1 MEAQRKIALVSPY
14 DHAFHGGVADHINSL
29 AAQFRRWGHT
39 VKIIAPC
46 KSADAIDDADFIP
59 MGRAVPIPS
68 GGSIARVSFSV
79 WLKPQIRQM
88 LEREAFDVVHFHE
101 PFAGL
106 ISKDMLSLIDPA
118 VSTAVGTFHTYE
130 GTRLYKIGAK
140 RLAMPYF
147 RMLQGRIAVSRPAY
161 DFISRHFP
169 GDYNII
175 PNGIQVDDFA
185 NARPFRHLKNDG
197 MINLLFL
204 SRLEKRKGLKYLLG
218 AYSRLKWDWP
228 NLRLLV
234 VGGGEPDADSLR
246 IISER
251 NLKDVVFLGR
261 VSDADKFRYYKTAD
275 IYCAPATGRES
286 FGIVLLEAMAAGAP
300 IVASGIEGYSS
311 VVADGRE
318 GLLVPPKDD
327 AALAD
332 AIARLL
338 ADAGLR
344 RRLSAAGMM
353 GVQEYRWER
362 VAWRV
367 LNCYDAARDAWLA
380 SAQPPN
386 MQDDTQDEMQE
397 RAGA

>member
-1 MEAQRKIALVSPY
+1 MEAHRKIALVSPY

-29 AAQFRRWGHT
+29 AAQFREWGHT
-39 VKIIAPC
+39 VKIVAPC
-46 KSADAIDDADFIP
+46 KSVEAIEDEDFIP
-59 MGRAVPIPS
+59 MGRAIPIPS
-68 GGSIARVSFSV
+68 GGSIARVSLSV
-79 WLKPQIRQM
+79 WLKPRIKQM

-106 ISKDMLSLIDPA
+106 INKDMLSLIDPA
-118 VSTAVGTFHTYE
+118 ESTAIGTFHTYE

-147 RMLQGRIAVSRPAY
+147 RMLQGRIAVSRPAHE
-161 DFISRHFP
+161 FISRHFP
-169 GDYNII
+169 GEYEII

-185 NARPFRHLKNDG
+185 NAEPFEHLKSDG

-218 AYSRLKWDWP
+218 AFSRLKWDWP

-234 VGGGEPDADSLR
+234 AGGGKPDADSMR

-251 NLKDVVFLGR
+251 NLQDVVFLGR
-261 VSDADKFRYYKTAD
+261 VSDEDKFRYYKTAD

-311 VVADGRE
+311 VITHGRE
-318 GLLVPPKDD
+318 GLLVPPKDED
-327 AALAD
+327 ALAG
-332 AIARLL
+332 AIADLL
-338 ADAGLR
+338 RDETLR
-344 RRLSAAGMM
+344 RRLSTAGTMN
-353 GVQEYRWER
+353 VYEYRWER
-362 VAWRV
+362 VARRV
-367 LNCYDAARDAWLA
+367 MDCYDASREAWLDGNSQQA
-380 SAQPPN
+380 VG
-386 MQDDTQDEMQE
+386 MQ
-397 RAGA
+397 G

>member
-1 MEAQRKIALVSPY
+1 MEAHRKIALVSPY

-29 AAQFRRWGHT
+29 AAQFREWGHT
-39 VKIIAPC
+39 VKIVAPC
-46 KSADAIDDADFIP
+46 KSADAIDDDDFIP

-79 WLKPQIRQM
+79 WLKPQIKQM

-106 ISKDMLSLIDPA
+106 ISKDMLSLIDPME
-118 VSTAVGTFHTYE
+118 STAIGTFHTYE

-140 RLAMPYF
+140 HLAMPYF
-147 RMLQGRIAVSRPAY
+147 RMLQGRIAVSLPAHR
-161 DFISRHFP
+161 FISRHFP
-169 GDYNII
+169 GDYEII

-185 NARPFRHLKNDG
+185 DAEPFEYLKSDG

-218 AYSRLKWDWP
+218 AFSKLKWEWP

-234 VGGGEPDADSLR
+234 AGGGEPDADSLR
-246 IISER
+246 ILSER
-251 NLKDVVFLGR
+251 NLQDVVFLGR
-261 VSDADKFRYYKTAD
+261 VSDEDKFRYYKTAD

-311 VVADGRE
+311 VITHGRE
-318 GLLVPPKDD
+318 GLLVPPKDED
-327 AALAD
+327 ALAD
-332 AIARLL
+332 ALATLL
-338 ADAGLR
+338 KDGTLR
-344 RRLSAAGMM
+344 RRLATSGTMN
-353 GVQEYRWER
+353 VQEYRWER
-362 VAWRV
+362 VARRV
-367 LNCYDAARDAWLA
+367 MDCYDASRDAWLD
-380 SAQPPN
+380 SVSR
-386 MQDDTQDEMQE
+386 
-397 RAGA
+397 RAVGMEG

>member
-1 MEAQRKIALVSPY
+1 MQSMEAHRKIALVSPY

-29 AAQFRRWGHT
+29 AAQFREWGHT
-39 VKIIAPC
+39 VKIVAPC
-46 KSADAIDDADFIP
+46 KSADAIDDEDFIP

-79 WLKPQIRQM
+79 WLKPQIKQM

-106 ISKDMLSLIDPA
+106 ISKDMLSLIDPMK
-118 VSTAVGTFHTYE
+118 STAIGTFHTYE

-140 RLAMPYF
+140 HLAMPYF

-161 DFISRHFP
+161 RFISRHFP
-169 GDYNII
+169 GDYEII

-185 NARPFRHLKNDG
+185 DAEPFEHLKSGG

-218 AYSRLKWDWP
+218 AFSKLKWEWP

-234 VGGGEPDADSLR
+234 AGGGEPDADSLR
-246 IISER
+246 ILSER
-251 NLKDVVFLGR
+251 NLQDVVFLGR
-261 VSDADKFRYYKTAD
+261 VSDEDKFRYYKTAD

-286 FGIVLLEAMAAGAP
+286 FGIVLLEAMAAGVP

-311 VVADGRE
+311 VITHGRE
-318 GLLVPPKDD
+318 GLLVPPKNED
-327 AALAD
+327 ALAD
-332 AIARLL
+332 ALATLLKDATLRQRL
-338 ADAGLR
+338 ATAGT
-344 RRLSAAGMM
+344 MN
-353 GVQEYRWER
+353 VQEYRWER
-362 VAWRV
+362 VARRV
-367 LNCYDAARDAWLA
+367 MDCYDASRDAWLD
-380 SAQPPN
+380 SVSH
-386 MQDDTQDEMQE
+386 
-397 RAGA
+397 RAVGMEG

>member
-1 MEAQRKIALVSPY
+1 MEAHRKIALVSPY

-29 AAQFRRWGHT
+29 AAQFREWGHT
-39 VKIIAPC
+39 VKVVAPC
-46 KSADAIDDADFIP
+46 KSADAVEDDDFIP

-79 WLKPQIRQM
+79 WLKPRIKQM

-118 VSTAVGTFHTYE
+118 ESTAVGTFHTYE

-140 RLAMPYF
+140 HLAMPYF

-161 DFISRHFP
+161 EFISRHFP
-169 GDYNII
+169 GEYEII

-185 NARPFRHLKNDG
+185 EAEPFEHLKSDG

-218 AYSRLKWDWP
+218 AFSRLKWDWP

-234 VGGGEPDADSLR
+234 AGGGKPDADSLR
-246 IISER
+246 ILSER
-251 NLKDVVFLGR
+251 NLQDVVFLGR
-261 VSDADKFRYYKTAD
+261 VSDEEKFRYYKTAD
-275 IYCAPATGRES
+275 IYCAPATGKES

-311 VVADGRE
+311 VITHRRE
-318 GLLVPPKDD
+318 GLLVPPKDED
-327 AALAD
+327 ALAD
-332 AIARLL
+332 ALAALL
-338 ADAGLR
+338 KDAALR
-344 RRLSAAGMM
+344 RRLGATGAMA
-353 GVQEYRWER
+353 VQEYRWER
-362 VAWRV
+362 VARRV
-367 LNCYDAARDAWLA
+367 MDCYDASRDAWLA
-380 SAQPPN
+380 SVSR
-386 MQDDTQDEMQE
+386 
-397 RAGA
+397 RAVGMRG

>member
-1 MEAQRKIALVSPY
+1 MQSMEAHRKIALVSPY

-29 AAQFRRWGHT
+29 AAQFREWGHT
-39 VKIIAPC
+39 VKIVAPC
-46 KSADAIDDADFIP
+46 KSPDAVEDEDFIP

-79 WLKPQIRQM
+79 WLKPRIKQM

-118 VSTAVGTFHTYE
+118 ESTAVGTFHTYE

-140 RLAMPYF
+140 HLAMPYF
-147 RMLQGRIAVSRPAY
+147 RMLQGRIAVSRPAHQ
-161 DFISRHFP
+161 FISRHFP
-169 GDYNII
+169 GDYEII

-185 NARPFRHLKNDG
+185 DAVPFEHLKGDG

-218 AYSRLKWDWP
+218 AFSKLKWDWP

-234 VGGGEPDADSLR
+234 AGGGNPDADSLR

-251 NLKDVVFLGR
+251 NLQDVVFLGR
-261 VSDADKFRYYKTAD
+261 VSDEDKYRYYKTAD
-275 IYCAPATGRES
+275 IYCAPATGKES
-286 FGIVLLEAMAAGAP
+286 FGIVLLEAMAAGVP

-311 VVADGRE
+311 VITHGRE
-318 GLLVPPKDD
+318 GLLVPPKDED
-327 AALAD
+327 ALAD
-332 AIARLL
+332 AIAVLL
-338 ADAGLR
+338 KNPGMR
-344 RRLSAAGMM
+344 HRLSAAGTIN
-353 GVQEYRWER
+353 VQQYRWESVARR
-362 VAWRV
+362 VMD
-367 LNCYDAARDAWLA
+367 CYDSSREAWLESV
-380 SAQPPN
+380 SA
-386 MQDDTQDEMQE
+386 
-397 RAGA
+397 RAVGMRG

>member
-1 MEAQRKIALVSPY
+1 MRQMEAHRKIALVSPY

-29 AAQFRRWGHT
+29 AAQFREWGHT
-39 VKIIAPC
+39 VKIVAPC
-46 KSADAIDDADFIP
+46 KSPDAIDDDDFIP

-79 WLKPQIRQM
+79 WLKPQIKQM

-118 VSTAVGTFHTYE
+118 ESTAVGTFHTYE
-130 GTRLYKIGAK
+130 GTHLYKIGAK
-140 RLAMPYF
+140 HLAMPYF

-161 DFISRHFP
+161 EFISRHFP
-169 GDYNII
+169 GDYDII

-185 NARPFRHLKNDG
+185 DAQPFDHLKNDG
-197 MINLLFL
+197 MLNLLFL
-204 SRLEKRKGLKYLLG
+204 GRLEKRKGLKYLLG

-234 VGGGEPDADSLR
+234 VGGGKPDADSLR

-261 VSDADKFRYYKTAD
+261 VSDEDKFRYYKTAD

-311 VVADGRE
+311 VIKHGDE
-318 GLLVPPKDD
+318 GLLVPPKDED
-327 AALAD
+327 ALAN
-332 AIARLL
+332 AIASLL
-338 ADAGLR
+338 QKPELR
-344 RRLSAAGMM
+344 RKLSTAGTMN
-353 GVQEYRWER
+353 VQDYRWER
-362 VAWRV
+362 VARRV
-367 LNCYDAARDAWLA
+367 MDCYDASREAWLESVSQCA
-380 SAQPPN
+380 VG
-386 MQDDTQDEMQE
+386 M
-397 RAGA
+397 RG

>member
-1 MEAQRKIALVSPY
+1 MEAHRKIALVSPY

-29 AAQFRRWGHT
+29 AAQFRQWGHT
-39 VKIIAPC
+39 VKVVAPC
-46 KSADAIDDADFIP
+46 KSPDAVDDEDFIP

-79 WLKPQIRQM
+79 WLKPRIKQM

-106 ISKDMLSLIDPA
+106 ISKDMLSLIDPSE
-118 VSTAVGTFHTYE
+118 STAVGTFHTYE

-140 RLAMPYF
+140 HLAMPYF

-161 DFISRHFP
+161 QFISRHFP
-169 GDYNII
+169 GDYEII

-185 NARPFRHLKNDG
+185 DAEPFERLKNDG

-204 SRLEKRKGLKYLLG
+204 SRLEKRKGLKHLLG
-218 AYSRLKWDWP
+218 AFSRLKWDWP

-234 VGGGEPDADSLR
+234 AGGGNPDADSLR
-246 IISER
+246 ILSER
-251 NLKDVVFLGR
+251 NLQDVVFLGR
-261 VSDADKFRYYKTAD
+261 VSDEDKFRYYKTAD

-311 VVADGRE
+311 VITHGRE
-318 GLLVPPKDD
+318 GLLVPPKDEE
-327 AALAD
+327 ALAD
-332 AIARLL
+332 SIAELL
-338 ADAGLR
+338 KDETLR
-344 RRLSAAGMM
+344 RRLSTAGTMN
-353 GVQEYRWER
+353 VQEYRWER
-362 VAWRV
+362 VARRV
-367 LNCYDAARDAWLA
+367 MDSYDSSRGGVA
-380 SAQPPN
+380 
-386 MQDDTQDEMQE
+386 
-397 RAGA
+397 

>member
-1 MEAQRKIALVSPY
+1 MEAHRKIALVSPY
-14 DHAFHGGVADHINSL
+14 DHAFHGGVADHINNL
-29 AAQFRRWGHT
+29 AAQFREWGHT

-46 KSADAIDDADFIP
+46 KSADAVEDDDFIP

-79 WLKPQIRQM
+79 WLKPRIKQM

-118 VSTAVGTFHTYE
+118 ESTAVGTFHTYE

-140 RLAMPYF
+140 HLAMPYF
-147 RMLQGRIAVSRPAY
+147 RMLQGRIAVSKPAR

-169 GDYNII
+169 GEYEII

-185 NARPFRHLKNDG
+185 EAEPFERLKSDG

-218 AYSRLKWDWP
+218 AFSRLKWDWP

-234 VGGGEPDADSLR
+234 AGGGKPDADSLR
-246 IISER
+246 ILSER
-251 NLKDVVFLGR
+251 NLQDVVFLGR
-261 VSDADKFRYYKTAD
+261 VSDEEKFRYYKTAD
-275 IYCAPATGRES
+275 IYCAPATGKES

-311 VVADGRE
+311 VITHGRE
-318 GLLVPPKDD
+318 GLLVPPKDED
-327 AALAD
+327 ALAD
-332 AIARLL
+332 ALAALL
-338 ADAGLR
+338 KDAALR
-344 RRLSAAGMM
+344 RRLGATGAMA
-353 GVQEYRWER
+353 VQEYRWER
-362 VAWRV
+362 VARRV
-367 LNCYDAARDAWLA
+367 MDCYDASRDAWLE
-380 SAQPPN
+380 SVSR
-386 MQDDTQDEMQE
+386 
-397 RAGA
+397 RAVGMRG

>member
-1 MEAQRKIALVSPY
+1 MQSMEAHRKIALVSPY

-29 AAQFRRWGHT
+29 AAQFREWGHT
-39 VKIIAPC
+39 VKIVAPC
-46 KSADAIDDADFIP
+46 KSADAIDDEDFIP

-79 WLKPQIRQM
+79 WLKPQIKQM

-106 ISKDMLSLIDPA
+106 INKDMLSLIDPME
-118 VSTAVGTFHTYE
+118 STAIGTFHTYE

-140 RLAMPYF
+140 HLAMPYF
-147 RMLQGRIAVSRPAY
+147 RMLQGRIAVSLPAHR
-161 DFISRHFP
+161 FISRHFP
-169 GDYNII
+169 GDYEII

-185 NARPFRHLKNDG
+185 DAEPFEHLKSDG

-218 AYSRLKWDWP
+218 AFSRLKWEWP

-234 VGGGEPDADSLR
+234 AGGGEPDADSLR
-246 IISER
+246 ILSER
-251 NLKDVVFLGR
+251 NLQDVVFLGR
-261 VSDADKFRYYKTAD
+261 VSDEDKFRYYKTAD

-311 VVADGRE
+311 VITHGRE
-318 GLLVPPKDD
+318 GLLVPPKDED
-327 AALAD
+327 ALAD
-332 AIARLL
+332 ALATLL
-338 ADAGLR
+338 KDEALR
-344 RRLSAAGMM
+344 RRLATAGTMN
-353 GVQEYRWER
+353 VQEYRWER
-362 VAWRV
+362 VARRV
-367 LNCYDAARDAWLA
+367 MDCYDASRDAWLD
-380 SAQPPN
+380 SVSR
-386 MQDDTQDEMQE
+386 
-397 RAGA
+397 RAVGMEG

>member
-1 MEAQRKIALVSPY
+1 MEAHRKIALVSPY

-29 AAQFRRWGHT
+29 AAQFREWGHT

-46 KSADAIDDADFIP
+46 KSADAVEDDDFIP

-79 WLKPQIRQM
+79 WLKPRIKQM
-88 LEREAFDVVHFHE
+88 LEREAFDVAHFHE

-118 VSTAVGTFHTYE
+118 ESTAVGTFHTYE

-147 RMLQGRIAVSRPAY
+147 RMLQGRIAVSKPAY

-169 GDYNII
+169 GDYEII

-185 NARPFRHLKNDG
+185 DAKPFERLKSDG
-197 MINLLFL
+197 KTNLLFL

-218 AYSRLKWDWP
+218 AFSRLKWDWP

-234 VGGGEPDADSLR
+234 AGGGKPDADSLR
-246 IISER
+246 ILSER
-251 NLKDVVFLGR
+251 NLQDVVFLGR
-261 VSDADKFRYYKTAD
+261 VSDEEKFRYYKTAD
-275 IYCAPATGRES
+275 IYCAPATGKES

-311 VVADGRE
+311 VITHGRE
-318 GLLVPPKDD
+318 GLLVPPKDED
-327 AALAD
+327 ALAD
-332 AIARLL
+332 ALAALL
-338 ADAGLR
+338 KDAALR
-344 RRLSAAGMM
+344 RRLGATGAMT
-353 GVQEYRWER
+353 VQEYRWER
-362 VAWRV
+362 VARRV
-367 LNCYDAARDAWLA
+367 MDCYDASRDAWLA
-380 SAQPPN
+380 SVSR
-386 MQDDTQDEMQE
+386 
-397 RAGA
+397 RAVGMRG